1 MIKGK
6 CLYGETEVEV
16 DCLSDTVIIC
26 HCSMCRRQAG
36 GPLFF
41 SNAMK
46 DKSFTLTKGADPSIY
61 PSSERAERAF
71 CKVCGTFIY
80 MYYKE
85 KKNTHFNVE
94 LFDDMEKTHVRQIHL
109 EDKPAYYDLSSTRND
124 D

>member
-80 MYYKE
+80 ICIT
-85 KKNTHFNVE
+85 KKKRTPI
-94 LFDDMEKTHVRQIHL
+94 LT
-109 EDKPAYYDLSSTRND
+109 
-124 D
+124 